1 MNILEW
7 GRSLVEISAELDPAA
22 PTSLKTFVLLVLPPC
37 WHSGTAPAWQTGRE
51 SMFLVQEITIPGD
64 FSPNE
69 QWRQREAF
77 EVCLCFEGPS
87 GFGFV
92 LHGCCL
98 LCSLGCGGCVPSVRP
113 CPGMC
118 PGAGMWL
125 GELGTQKP
133 LCSHAASRLHPG
145 SMSSLLS
152 SALLLCTRRGKVI
165 FCLKRYSFFNLHF
178 YSRRQSDC
186 FVSLEKRGWG
196 SWGKSGKSLRYLCC
210 SHGCARWL
218 SPHQTLPPLHDT
230 IPNSTP
236 WGECHLPPWG

>member
-1 MNILEW
+1 MLSRHILKEMHLQHSWLQPARIQKAPTSLIQVQSQSQMVLILHLSQLCSWPSSFSLCLCRLSDSNERGQLAAAFSMNILEW

-51 SMFLVQEITIPGD
+51 SMSLVQEITIPGD
-64 FSPNE
+64 FAPNE
-69 QWRQREAF
+69 QWRQCEAF

-125 GELGTQKP
+125 GVGDTKATLLTCCVPAPSRFHVLSP
-133 LCSHAASRLHPG
+133 LLCP
-145 SMSSLLS
+145 
-152 SALLLCTRRGKVI
+152 SALHSQGEGDLL
-165 FCLKRYSFFNLHF
+165 
-178 YSRRQSDC
+178 
-186 FVSLEKRGWG
+186 
-196 SWGKSGKSLRYLCC
+196 
-210 SHGCARWL
+210 
-218 SPHQTLPPLHDT
+218 P
-230 IPNSTP
+230 
-236 WGECHLPPWG
+236 